1 MTAAIPDTSAP
12 TIAETVRAAGRR
24 FAEAGLEAPERSA
37 QILICG
43 LLDIGLTELVL
54 DARKPLDVEA
64 QGRIASAVERA
75 MEGEPVHRILGR
87 REFYGLELG
96 LNEETLEPRPDT
108 EILVDAALPHVSAIV
123 ARRGGCDI
131 LDLGTGTGAIALA
144 ILSKVAQARALGVD
158 ISEKAVHAATQ
169 NASRHGLEQRFRTM
183 AGDWFENISDSFDVI
198 VSNPPYIRSRDID
211 RLDDAVRRHDP
222 VRALDGG
229 ADGLDAYRIIAR
241 EADGHLAQGGRII
254 LETGFDQHDAVI
266 DLFGDHGLECLE
278 RRRDLGGRDRVLV
291 FARAASQAR

>member
-1 MTAAIPDTSAP
+1 MTAAVPDSSAA
-12 TIAETVRAAGRR
+12 TIAEAVRAAGRQ

-54 DARKPLDVEA
+54 DARNPLDVEA
-64 QGRIASAVERA
+64 QSRIASAVARA
-75 MEGEPVHRILGR
+75 LNGEPVHRILGR
-87 REFYGLELG
+87 REFYGLDLS

-123 ARRGGCDI
+123 ALRGGCDI

-144 ILSKVAQARALGVD
+144 ILSQVEQARALGVD
-158 ISEKAVHAATQ
+158 ISEKAVLAATQ
-169 NASRHGLEQRFRTM
+169 NACRHGLEQRFRAM
-183 AGDWFENISDSFDVI
+183 AGDWFENISESFDVI
-198 VSNPPYIRSRDID
+198 VSNPPYIRSSDID
-211 RLDDAVRRHDP
+211 GLDDAVRRHDP

-229 ADGLDAYRIIAR
+229 PDGLDAYRIMAR
-241 EADGHLAQGGRII
+241 EADSHLRQGGRIV

-266 DLFGDHGLECLE
+266 DLFGEHGLECLE
-278 RRRDLGGRDRVLV
+278 RRRDLGGRDRVLA
-291 FARAASQAR
+291 FARTASQAR